1 MKKILIYGML
11 AFLGVSLSA
20 CHKHHDPSYDD
31 VTPPEVAVAPNTL
44 SGIVTDMQGNPI
56 AGATVRL
63 GSESATT
70 GENGVYEFGNV
81 TEGTYTLSASAKDMF
96 EATGSLTVDKSATT
110 RHYVWNATLARVN
123 KTSFNV
129 TVADGGQGQVESDA
143 LKGNDEGKVDI
154 SVNVP
159 DNVVPEDTEISIT
172 PIYTEASASV
182 RSAAEEETLLIGA
195 TLACSDPSLSLSQD
209 IELTFALDSSIASSV
224 TTKKYVN
231 GRWVE
236 APHSVTDGN
245 VVISTRDFTSYGIF
259 LKVNVSTTLSTEK
272 LVFAQSQWDNLYGRN
287 DMNVEEASFSYKIGT
302 QITSKATNKLEG
314 LLIEHLARL
323 FGTTVTEAQG
333 SYPINV
339 TLPVGTALTVEGAQ
353 ERSDVTVSANS
364 KSVTGTSYGTV
375 NVRVTTYNRN
385 HNGGG
390 SSLPGQG

>member
-31 VTPPEVAVAPNTL
+31 VTPPEVAVAPNSL

-70 GENGVYEFGNV
+70 GEDGVYEFGNV

-259 LKVNVSTTLSTEK
+259 LKVHVSTTLSTEK
-272 LVFAQSQWDNLYGRN
+272 LLFAQSEWDNLYGRT
-287 DMNVEEASFSYKIGT
+287 DMNVEEASFSYKLGT

-323 FGTTVTEAQG
+323 FGATVTETEG

>member
-70 GENGVYEFGNV
+70 GKNGVYEFGNV

-96 EATGSLTVDKSATT
+96 EATGSLTVAKSATT

-129 TVADGGQGQVESDA
+129 TVAGGGQGQVESDA

-195 TLACSDPSLSLSQD
+195 TMACSNPSLTLSQD

>member
-96 EATGSLTVDKSATT
+96 EATGSLTVAKSATT

-129 TVADGGQGQVESDA
+129 TVAGGGQGQVESDA
-143 LKGNDEGKVDI
+143 LKGNDDGKVDI

-195 TLACSDPSLSLSQD
+195 TLACSNPSLTLSQD

>member
-31 VTPPEVAVAPNTL
+31 VTPPEVAVAPNSL

-70 GENGVYEFGNV
+70 GEDGVYEFGNV

-272 LVFAQSQWDNLYGRN
+272 LLFAQSEWDNLYGRT
-287 DMNVEEASFSYKIGT
+287 DMNVEEASFSYKLGT

-323 FGTTVTEAQG
+323 FGATVTETEG

>member
-1 MKKILIYGML
+1 M
-11 AFLGVSLSA
+11 
-20 CHKHHDPSYDD
+20 
-31 VTPPEVAVAPNTL
+31 
-44 SGIVTDMQGNPI
+44 
-56 AGATVRL
+56 
-63 GSESATT
+63 
-70 GENGVYEFGNV
+70 
-81 TEGTYTLSASAKDMF
+81 
-96 EATGSLTVDKSATT
+96 
-110 RHYVWNATLARVN
+110 
-123 KTSFNV
+123 
-129 TVADGGQGQVESDA
+129 
-143 LKGNDEGKVDI
+143 
-154 SVNVP
+154 
-159 DNVVPEDTEISIT
+159 
-172 PIYTEASASV
+172 
-182 RSAAEEETLLIGA
+182 
-195 TLACSDPSLSLSQD
+195 
-209 IELTFALDSSIASSV
+209 
-224 TTKKYVN
+224 
-231 GRWVE
+231 E

-272 LVFAQSQWDNLYGRN
+272 LLFAQSEWDNLYGRT
-287 DMNVEEASFSYKIGT
+287 DMNVEEASFSYKLGT

-323 FGTTVTEAQG
+323 FGATVTEAQG

>member
-96 EATGSLTVDKSATT
+96 EATGSLTVAKSATT

-129 TVADGGQGQVESDA
+129 TVAGGGQGQVESDA

-172 PIYTEASASV
+172 PIYTKASASV

-195 TLACSDPSLSLSQD
+195 TLACSNPSLTLSQD

>member
-96 EATGSLTVDKSATT
+96 EATGSLTVAKSATT

-129 TVADGGQGQVESDA
+129 TVAGGGQGQVESDA

-195 TLACSDPSLSLSQD
+195 TLACSNPSLTLSQD

>member
-70 GENGVYEFGNV
+70 GKNGVYEFGNV

-96 EATGSLTVDKSATT
+96 EATGSLTVAKSATT

-129 TVADGGQGQVESDA
+129 TVAGGGQGQVESDA

-195 TLACSDPSLSLSQD
+195 TLACSNPSLTLSQD

>member
-1 MKKILIYGML
+1 MKKIIIYGML

-96 EATGSLTVDKSATT
+96 EATGSLTVAKSATT

-129 TVADGGQGQVESDA
+129 TVAGGGQGQVESDA

-195 TLACSDPSLSLSQD
+195 TLACSNPSLTLSQD

>member
-70 GENGVYEFGNV
+70 GEDGVYEFGNV

-272 LVFAQSQWDNLYGRN
+272 LLFAQSEWDNLYGRT
-287 DMNVEEASFSYKIGT
+287 DMNVEEASFSYKLGT

-323 FGTTVTEAQG
+323 FGATVTETEG

>member
-31 VTPPEVAVAPNTL
+31 VTPPEVAIAPNTL

-70 GENGVYEFGNV
+70 GEDGVYEFGNV

-129 TVADGGQGQVESDA
+129 TVAGGGQGQVESDA
-143 LKGNDEGKVDI
+143 LKGNDDGKVDI

-195 TLACSDPSLSLSQD
+195 TLACSNPSLTLSQD

>member
-96 EATGSLTVDKSATT
+96 EATGSLTVAKSATT

-272 LVFAQSQWDNLYGRN
+272 LLFAQSEWDNLYGRT
-287 DMNVEEASFSYKIGT
+287 DMNVEEASFSYKLGT

-323 FGTTVTEAQG
+323 FGATVTEAQG